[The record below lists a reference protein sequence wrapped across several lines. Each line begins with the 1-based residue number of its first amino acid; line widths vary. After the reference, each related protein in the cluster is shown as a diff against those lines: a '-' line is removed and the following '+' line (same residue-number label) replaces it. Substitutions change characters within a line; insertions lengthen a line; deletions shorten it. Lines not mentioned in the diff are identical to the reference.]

1 MSTTRPVVD
10 QSIWDYA
17 ARPAAS
23 YMSSPIS
30 PSYHHLHP
38 HTLTFTTPLT
48 AAQSSFITMSPLTL
62 NASPALAFPE
72 KFRAL
77 GKLPNMS
84 IEACILQTPPLTG
97 GDPLASP
104 NPSFDWADD
113 VEQEFYSGDDSD
125 SDSDDGAG
133 SPKVDRP
140 FPSGLRSVRESGFS
154 LAAILEEDEDEE
166 EENTVAEEKATDSSD
181 TRGRPD
187 TNRMFSSGRPTRGHR
202 RYRVASVPSLW
213 AIKEDDEDSDD
224 EDFSDANTTVSTLD
238 SQAEH
243 LNLDTE
249 DDDDDDIDS
258 LRSSRTCVAN
268 EGEEERGLA
277 ADDLDS
283 GWVRIDAKELDKEAR
298 WAPVSST
305 RARPRPSHSRLRVSS
320 WLKAL
325 CSRRGRRASL
335 RR

>member
-38 HTLTFTTPLT
+38 HTLNFTTPLT

-166 EENTVAEEKATDSSD
+166 DLEDD
-181 TRGRPD
+181 
-187 TNRMFSSGRPTRGHR
+187 
-202 RYRVASVPSLW
+202 VP
-213 AIKEDDEDSDD
+213 DDEDN
-224 EDFSDANTTVSTLD
+224 A
-238 SQAEH
+238 
-243 LNLDTE
+243 
-249 DDDDDDIDS
+249 
-258 LRSSRTCVAN
+258 
-268 EGEEERGLA
+268 EERSGETTFSYVLLLIQGFLVLIVYPA
-277 ADDLDS
+277 AMSLTPRPLGTTMMETRMTTTMS
-283 GWVRIDAKELDKEAR
+283 KTSPLQAGSLAR
-298 WAPVSST
+298 WLLLGAPRSG
-305 RARPRPSHSRLRVSS
+305 RLCRLLAV
-320 WLKAL
+320 LK
-325 CSRRGRRASL
+325 R
-335 RR
+335 